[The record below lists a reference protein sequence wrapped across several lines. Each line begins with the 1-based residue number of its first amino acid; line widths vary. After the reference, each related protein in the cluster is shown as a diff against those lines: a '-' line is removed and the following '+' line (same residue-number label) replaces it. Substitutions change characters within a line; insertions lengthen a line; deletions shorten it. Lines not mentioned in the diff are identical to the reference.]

1 MSSFIEFQAMVL
13 GKLCSIEERI
23 SNIETVLGIDMSECT
38 DENIDSSPENIGE
51 ISRENS
57 FVDDISDF
65 HRQLDDIKSIF
76 DRSDI

>member
-1 MSSFIEFQAMVL
+1 MVL